1 VEIPELTSDR
11 DIFSPRLG
19 LAVLTLINLFN
30 YLDRYVVASLVES
43 LKKPPLNLTD
53 TQLGSLMTG
62 FVLVYMLTSPI
73 FCTLGDRRGRPRLLA
88 LGVGIWSAATALG
101 GLARNFAGL
110 FAARATVGVGEAAYG
125 TIAPALLADYFPRE
139 KRGRVFAVFFAA
151 IPIGS
156 AAGYVLGGLMDQKF
170 GWRAAFFVAG
180 VPGLLLALLCLGLKD
195 PPRGA
200 QDEEPGDELRPHP
213 APAFAEASAGGPL
226 PGLSSEAR
234 RAKEEGEGVRK
245 AYARLLKNRPYR
257 LTVMGYAAY
266 TFALG
271 GLAFWAPAFL
281 ERVRG
286 MPKAQATVQFGS
298 IVVVTGF
305 IGTFAGGW
313 AGDFFL
319 RRSKEAYLWVSG
331 WVTLAAAP
339 AALVAFVSPNPAVYM
354 PAIVVTELLLFASTG
369 PINSAIVNVVAP
381 TERATAVALSIL
393 GIHLLGDVPSPPI
406 IGALSDATS
415 LGTAFLILPAVIALA
430 GGIWLYAAKKN
441 PVLAAS

>member
-1 VEIPELTSDR
+1 MSEPSSGRAARTA
-11 DIFSPRLG
+11 
-19 LAVLTLINLFN
+19 LAVLTLVNLFN

-43 LKKPPLNLTD
+43 LKKAPLSLSD

-62 FVLVYMLTSPI
+62 FLLVYMLTSPI
-73 FCTLGDRRGRPRLLA
+73 FGTLGDRRGRPRLLA
-88 LGVGIWSAATALG
+88 LGVGIWSVATALG
-101 GLARNFAGL
+101 GFARSFAGL
-110 FAARATVGVGEAAYG
+110 FAARATVGIGEAAYG

-156 AAGYVLGGLMDQKF
+156 AAGYVLGGLMDQRF
-170 GWRAAFFVAG
+170 GWRAAFYVAG
-180 VPGLLLALLCLGLKD
+180 LPGLALALLCLRLKD
-195 PPRGA
+195 PVRGG
-200 QDEEPGDELRPHP
+200 QDEELGRELPPHP
-213 APAFAEASAGGPL
+213 DRPPAPRETWPAATAGAEVRRGEAPRTPPL
-226 PGLSSEAR
+226 PG
-234 RAKEEGEGVRK
+234 GEGVRK
-245 AYARLLKNRPYR
+245 SYARLLRNRAYR
-257 LTVMGYAAY
+257 LTVLGYAAY

-281 ERVRG
+281 ERIRG
-286 MPKAQATVQFGS
+286 MAKAEATVQFGA

-305 IGTFAGGW
+305 VGTFAGGW

-319 RRSKEAYLWVSG
+319 KRSENAYLWVSG
-331 WVTLAAAP
+331 WATLAAAP
-339 AALVAFVSPNPAVYM
+339 AALVAFVSPSRPVFLS
-354 PAIVVTELLLFASTG
+354 AIVVTELLLFASTG

-393 GIHLLGDVPSPPI
+393 GIHLLGDVPSPPL

-430 GGIWLYAAKKN
+430 GGIWLYAASRRGR
-441 PVLAAS
+441 AG